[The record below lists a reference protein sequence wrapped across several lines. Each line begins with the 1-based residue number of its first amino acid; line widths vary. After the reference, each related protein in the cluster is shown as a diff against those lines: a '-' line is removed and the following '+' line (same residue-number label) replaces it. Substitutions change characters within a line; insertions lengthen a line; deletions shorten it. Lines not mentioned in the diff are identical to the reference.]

1 MQKKTIIKWALLAMV
16 LLPAACSTPAMTG
29 YLRDLDYEEILA
41 AKPAPELKLKMDDVV
56 AIQVYSVDPDLSA
69 PFNGGGLDASLS
81 SNYLVDP
88 RGNIDFPV
96 LGEIPVEGKTLAQ
109 VRREIAAEI
118 ARRGYI
124 REPIVKAEITNF
136 TVTIIGNAGPTVMGV
151 PGNSINI
158 LQALATV
165 GGIKAEISKIKDKN
179 GEIDYADKDG
189 FSFISM
195 IRLPDFVTEKDV
207 QWAISEATRKKKMDF
222 SQVEFLRYDE
232 GLCVQCMHIGSYDD
246 EPATIK
252 SMVEYARKQGYQIAI
267 DDIRRHHEIY
277 LSDPRKT
284 SAEKVKTVIRYPIK

>member
-29 YLRDLDYEEILA
+29 YLRDLDYEEVLA
-41 AKPAPELKLKMDDVV
+41 AKPAPELKLKVEDVV

-69 PFNGGGLDASLS
+69 PFNGGLEESLS
-81 SNYLVDP
+81 SNYLVDS

-124 REPIVKAEITNF
+124 REPVVKAELTNF
-136 TVTIIGNAGPTVMGV
+136 TITIIGNAGPTVMGV

-165 GGIKAEISKIKDKN
+165 GGIEAETSKIKDIMVVRTVAGERKAYTLDLQTKAMFDSPVFYLQQNDIVYVKPRGVQLSN
-179 GEIDYADKDG
+179 GGDLFLKI
-189 FSFISM
+189 FSPAVSAAS
-195 IRLPDFVTEKDV
+195 
-207 QWAISEATRKKKMDF
+207 AIAYMLLWSTR
-222 SQVEFLRYDE
+222 
-232 GLCVQCMHIGSYDD
+232 
-246 EPATIK
+246 
-252 SMVEYARKQGYQIAI
+252 
-267 DDIRRHHEIY
+267 
-277 LSDPRKT
+277 
-284 SAEKVKTVIRYPIK
+284 